1 MDQKKIGKFIAGC
14 RREAGM
20 TQQALSERLGVSDR
34 TVGNWENGRNL
45 PDPSLY
51 KPLCDE
57 LGITL
62 AEFFSGERIP
72 EEKMKERTD
81 DILIKT
87 VSENR
92 AAGFAGMI
100 SYILI
105 VCGVMCAFL
114 SALRHFSQTS
124 SIVLISVGMFLCFS
138 GICIRAILFQQST
151 GKKINNTGMGFCSS
165 LTLVFIILKL
175 TGNIKWS
182 WLWVL
187 SPAWLGVCAAAAAIA
202 VLLTA
207 GAVVSRRKKKR

>member
-1 MDQKKIGKFIAGC
+1 
-14 RREAGM
+14 
-20 TQQALSERLGVSDR
+20 
-34 TVGNWENGRNL
+34 
-45 PDPSLY
+45 
-51 KPLCDE
+51 
-57 LGITL
+57 
-62 AEFFSGERIP
+62 
-72 EEKMKERTD
+72 MKERTD

-87 VSENR
+87 VSESR

-114 SALRHFSQTS
+114 SALRHFSKTS
-124 SIVLISVGMFLCFS
+124 SIVLVSVGMFLCFS
-138 GICIRAILFQQST
+138 GICIKAILFQQST

-175 TGNIKWS
+175 TGNISWS

-187 SPAWLGVCAAAAAIA
+187 SPAWLGVCAAIAAIA
-202 VLLTA
+202 VLLIA